1 MCVLYFFIDF
11 YFLQVLIFLERRRTV
26 DLVFLIVRFVRVR
39 NAGPY
44 VCGLLNCTRRAMACN
59 WFLVTGMSGGFIR
72 GLILLGLPTESNS
85 IPHWELSRSAV
96 APPCAFPVTYVANT
110 TRFGVKTQGSSR
122 MR

>member
-59 WFLVTGMSGGFIR
+59 WSSAMGMNGGFIR
-72 GLILLGLPTESNS
+72 GRIWHDSPLESLKSNVGDSMLQGNPATSNS
-85 IPHWELSRSAV
+85 AGIRSG
-96 APPCAFPVTYVANT
+96 F
-110 TRFGVKTQGSSR
+110 S
-122 MR
+122 